1 MDPLQQFGAYAADFE
16 KTYVDDDWHRLE
28 RYFRPDA
35 VYRVGPGLIEPCV
48 LRGRD
53 AVLRGI
59 KKSLDGFDRTF
70 DGREIVPVGEPRV
83 DDRSVSATARVV
95 YTKQGLPPL
104 SFELTESVTYDDQ
117 GLIEEIRD
125 TYPEGQDEALAWMAA
140 HGGGLDPRYD

>member
-16 KTYVDDDWHRLE
+16 KTYLDDDWQRLE

-59 KKSLDGFDRTF
+59 EKSRDGFDRTF
-70 DGREIVPVGEPRV
+70 DRREIQPLGAP
-83 DDRSVSATARVV
+83 SVEGRTVSGTARVV
-95 YTKQGLPPL
+95 YTKAGLPPL
-104 SFELTESVTYDDQ
+104 SFELTESVTYDEQ

-125 TYPEGQDEALAWMAA
+125 VYPEGPGEALAWMAA
-140 HGGGLDPRYD
+140 HGDGLDPRYD